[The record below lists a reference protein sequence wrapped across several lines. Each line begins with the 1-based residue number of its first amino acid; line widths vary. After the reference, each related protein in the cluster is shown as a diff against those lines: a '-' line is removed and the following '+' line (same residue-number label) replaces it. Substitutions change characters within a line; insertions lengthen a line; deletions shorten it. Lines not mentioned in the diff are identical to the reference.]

1 MSEGS
6 TVQVY
11 FLDSSAIVKRYALEV
26 GTSWVNTICD
36 PTAGNVIA
44 ISHIGLAEVA
54 AALAAKQ
61 RAGTLSNQNYQQTMA
76 QFIGDANR
84 QYTAVIVDA
93 LLVDLAVDL
102 TRKQK
107 LRGCDA
113 IQLASALT
121 INASL
126 TSQQLLPL
134 IFVAADSD
142 LLAAASAEGLIV
154 ENPNAHI

>member
-1 MSEGS
+1 MSEES
-6 TVQVY
+6 AVQVY
-11 FLDSSAIVKRYALEV
+11 FLDSSAIVKRYALEA
-26 GTSWVNTICD
+26 GTAWVNGLCD
-36 PTAGNVIA
+36 PIAGNVLA

-54 AALAAKQ
+54 AALAAKR
-61 RAGTLSNQNYQQTMA
+61 RAGTISTQDYEQTMA
-76 QFIGDANR
+76 DFISDAHR

-102 TRKQK
+102 TRRQK

-142 LLAAASAEGLIV
+142 LLAAASAEGLTI
-154 ENPNAHI
+154 ENPNAHV